1 MVSPR
6 VGSLVA
12 AVCVV
17 QAAIGGA
24 GADGTDAALAE
35 KAVQVGDSATDAESE
50 GDVIVAVTD
59 WAALDT
65 ALFRA
70 TSSQRLWVS
79 VSSSF
84 SNCRNSEIMVV
95 LFVDEAY
102 SSLNNAQIGKSW
114 QSCNSITEAQFYNLE
129 QLVSIRKFAFF

>member
-24 GADGTDAALAE
+24 GADGTDAVLAE

-95 LFVDEAY
+95 LFVDEAF
-102 SSLNNAQIGKSW
+102 SPLNNAQIGK
-114 QSCNSITEAQFYNLE
+114 
-129 QLVSIRKFAFF
+129 R